1 MNRNACDPRSLRRL
15 EDERF
20 LRGAGR
26 YVDDV
31 PAAGHLHA
39 AVLRSP
45 HAHAAIL
52 GIRTAAAAAM
62 PGVRG
67 VFTAADLLA
76 DGIRPI
82 PCAMALPAAA
92 ALVVPPR
99 HALASGHVRHVG
111 EAVALVVAD
120 SAAAARDALEQV
132 AVDYDDLPALTA
144 LGDAL
149 TEGAPQVWPEAPG
162 NLAFHYERGDR
173 AAVLAAFG
181 AAAHAVSLDLVN
193 NRVVAAS
200 LETRT
205 ALAEHDPATGR
216 MRLLLSGQDVHGIR
230 RDLAHCFGVAPGTI
244 HVVCEDVGGGFGM
257 KNVVH
262 PEHVALLWAARR
274 LGRPVRWI
282 ADRTEDFLAGVHG
295 RDNLTQAR
303 LALDAGGR
311 FLALHVETTGNL
323 GAYVSALGPGAHT
336 VAPATAMGGLYAIP
350 AVFMDVRGAF
360 TNTVPVDAYRG
371 AGKPEA
377 NYVIERLVD
386 IAAHRLGRDRV
397 ALREANLIRGFP
409 HTSAL
414 GVTMDTG
421 RFGDNLAAALLAADH
436 AGFPARRADAA
447 RRGRLLGQGI
457 ACFLETS
464 RGRPGEDG
472 AVRFLRDGTVELLSG
487 TQSNGQGHETSFAQ
501 LAAARLGLP
510 VGLFR
515 LVQADSD
522 RVASGGGHGGARSL
536 PMAGTAL
543 VMALDAALATA
554 CDEAARLLQADP
566 AQVSFADGVFR
577 TAEGGSVGLLDLMRT
592 LPAGTLDAAAHNP
605 NEEFVF
611 PNGAQVAEVEVDP
624 ETGTVRLLR
633 YVAADDY
640 GILVNPLLTEGQ
652 VQGGLAQGIGQ
663 ALMEAVRYD
672 GEGGQLLTASF
683 QDYTLPRAADLP
695 WLEVRFNEHPT
706 ARNPLG
712 AKGAGQAGAIGAPQT
727 VMGAIADALG
737 IAHLDMPA
745 TPERVWRAC
754 RAAGAIEAAAHP
766 AMVAPAP
773 SPSGRGP
780 G

>member
-1 MNRNACDPRSLRRL
+1 MGRNADDPRSLRRR

-26 YVDDV
+26 YVDDL

-39 AVLRSP
+39 LFLRSP
-45 HAHAAIL
+45 HAHAGIL
-52 GIRTAAAAAM
+52 EVRTAEAATM
-62 PGVRG
+62 PGVGG
-67 VFTAADLLA
+67 VFTGADLLA

-82 PCAMALPAAA
+82 PCAMTLPTEAR
-92 ALVVPPR
+92 LVVPPR
-99 HALASGHVRHVG
+99 HALASGRVRHVG

-120 SAAAARDALEQV
+120 SAAAARDALERVV
-132 AVDYDDLPALTA
+132 AEYDDLPAVTA
-144 LGDAL
+144 LGEVLA
-149 TEGAPQVWPEAPG
+149 EGAPQLWPEAPG
-162 NLAFHYERGDR
+162 NLAFHYRRGDR
-173 AAVLAAFG
+173 AAVLAAFE
-181 AAAHAVSLDLVN
+181 AAAHTIDLDLVN

-205 ALAEHDPATGR
+205 ALAEHDPATGG
-216 MRLLLSGQDVHGIR
+216 MRLTLSGQDVHGIR
-230 RDLAHCFGVAPGTI
+230 RDLAHCFGVAPEMI
-244 HVVCEDVGGGFGM
+244 HVLCPDVGGGFGM

-282 ADRTEDFLAGVHG
+282 AERTEDFLSGAHG
-295 RDNLTQAR
+295 RDNLTRAR
-303 LALDAGGR
+303 LALDAEGR

-336 VAPATAMGGLYAIP
+336 ASPATAMGGLYAIP

-377 NYVIERLVD
+377 NYIIERLAD
-386 IAAHRLGRDRV
+386 LAAHRLGRDRA
-397 ALREANLIRGFP
+397 ALREANLIRAFP

-414 GVTMDTG
+414 GITMDTG
-421 RFGDNLAAALLAADH
+421 RFGDNLAVALLAADH
-436 AGFPARRADAA
+436 AGFAARRAEAA

-472 AVRFLRDGTVELLSG
+472 GVRFLGDGTVELLSG

-501 LAAARLGLP
+501 FAAARLGLP
-510 VGLFR
+510 VEAFR
-515 LVQADSD
+515 LVQADSR
-522 RVASGGGHGGARSL
+522 RVGSGGGHGGARSL

-543 VMALDAALATA
+543 VMALDAALARA
-554 CDEAARLLQADP
+554 SAEAARLLQSDP
-566 AQVSFADGVFR
+566 AAVSFADGAFHA
-577 TAEGGSVGLLDLMRT
+577 AEGGSVGLLELART
-592 LPAGTLDAAAHNP
+592 LPAGTLDADAHNP
-605 NEEFVF
+605 NDQLVF
-611 PNGAQVAEVEVDP
+611 PNGAHVAEVEVDP
-624 ETGTVRLLR
+624 DTGGVSLLR
-633 YVAADDY
+633 YVAVDDY
-640 GILVNPLLTEGQ
+640 GVLVNPLLTEGQ

-663 ALMEAVRYD
+663 ALMEGVHYD
-672 GEGGQLLTASF
+672 PGGGQLLTASF
-683 QDYTLPRAADLP
+683 QDYCLPRAADLP
-695 WLEVRFNEHPT
+695 PLEVRFNEHPT

-712 AKGAGQAGAIGAPQT
+712 AKGSGQAGAIGAPQT
-727 VMGAIADALG
+727 VMSAIADALG
-737 IAHLDMPA
+737 VAHLDMPA

-754 RAAGAIEAAAHP
+754 RDRTTGAGSL
-766 AMVAPAP
+766 AP
-773 SPSGRGP
+773 SPSGRGL

>member
-1 MNRNACDPRSLRRL
+1 MGCNADDPRSLRRR

-26 YVDDV
+26 YVDDL

-39 AVLRSP
+39 LFLRSP
-45 HAHAAIL
+45 HAQANIL
-52 GIRTAAAAAM
+52 EVRTAEAAGM

-82 PCAMALPAAA
+82 PCAMALPAEAG
-92 ALVVPPR
+92 LVVPPR
-99 HALASGHVRHVG
+99 HALASGRVRHVG
-111 EAVALVVAD
+111 ESVALVVAD
-120 SAAAARDALEQV
+120 SAAAARDALELV
-132 AVDYDDLPALTA
+132 SVEYDDLPAVTA
-144 LGDAL
+144 LGEAL
-149 TEGAPQVWPEAPG
+149 APDAPQLWPEAPG

-173 AAVLAAFG
+173 AAVMAAFA
-181 AAAHAVSLDLVN
+181 AAAHTVDLHLVN

-205 ALAEHDPATGR
+205 ALAEHDPATGG
-216 MRLLLSGQDVHGIR
+216 MRLTLSGQDVHGIR
-230 RDLAHCFGVAPGTI
+230 RDLAHCFGVAPEEI
-244 HVVCEDVGGGFGM
+244 HVLCPDVGGGFGM

-274 LGRPVRWI
+274 LRQPVRWI
-282 ADRTEDFLAGVHG
+282 AERTEDFLSGAHG
-295 RDNLTQAR
+295 RDNLTRAR
-303 LALDAGGR
+303 LALDAAGQ

-336 VAPATAMGGLYAIP
+336 ASPATAMGGLYAVP

-360 TNTVPVDAYRG
+360 TNTVPLDAYRG

-377 NYVIERLVD
+377 NYIIERLAD
-386 IAAHRLGRDRV
+386 LAAHKLGRDRV
-397 ALREANLIRGFP
+397 ALREANLIRAFP

-414 GVTMDTG
+414 GITMDTG
-421 RFGDNLAAALLAADH
+421 QFSNNLAAVMLAADG
-436 AGFPARRADAA
+436 AGFPARRAEAA

-472 AVRFLRDGTVELLSG
+472 GVRFLGDGSVELLSG

-501 LAAARLGLP
+501 FAAARLGLP
-510 VGLFR
+510 VEVFR
-515 LVQADSD
+515 LVQGDSR
-522 RVASGGGHGGARSL
+522 RVGFGGGHGGARSL

-543 VMALDAALATA
+543 VMALDAALVKAHA
-554 CDEAARLLQADP
+554 EASRLLQCRP
-566 AQVSFADGVFR
+566 ARVSFTGGAFH
-577 TAEGGSVGLLDLMRT
+577 TPEGASVGLLDLVHT
-592 LPAGTLDAAAHNP
+592 LPAGTLDTDAHNP
-605 NEEFVF
+605 NEAFVF
-611 PNGAQVAEVEVDP
+611 PNGAHVAEVEVDP
-624 ETGTVRLLR
+624 ETGAVSLLR
-633 YVAADDY
+633 YVAVDDY
-640 GILVNPLLTEGQ
+640 GVLVNPLLTEGQ

-663 ALMEAVRYD
+663 ALMENVHYD
-672 GEGGQLLTASF
+672 PGGGQLLTASF
-683 QDYTLPRAADLP
+683 QDYCLPRAADLP
-695 WLEVRFNEHPT
+695 ALEVRFNEHPT

-712 AKGAGQAGAIGAPQT
+712 AKGSGQAGAIGAPQT
-727 VMGAIADALG
+727 VMSALADAIG
-737 IAHLDMPA
+737 IPHLEMPA

-754 RAAGAIEAAAHP
+754 RDRTGREGS
-766 AMVAPAP
+766 PAP
-773 SPSGRGP
+773 SPSGRGL

>member
-1 MNRNACDPRSLRRL
+1 MNRNADDPRSLRRL

-20 LRGAGR
+20 LRGAGQ

-31 PAAGHLHA
+31 PASGHLHA
-39 AVLRSP
+39 LALRSP
-45 HAHAAIL
+45 YAHAAIV
-52 GIRTAAAAAM
+52 GVQTAGAAGM

-82 PCAMALPAAA
+82 PCAMTLPSAAG
-92 ALVVPPR
+92 LVVPPR
-99 HALASGHVRHVG
+99 HALASGRVRHVG
-111 EAVALVVAD
+111 EPVALVVAD
-120 SAAAARDALEQV
+120 SAAAARDASEQV
-132 AVDYDDLPALTA
+132 AVDYDDLPAVSA

-149 TEGAPQVWPEAPG
+149 TEAAPQIWPEAPG

-173 AAVLAAFG
+173 AAVMAAFG
-181 AAAHAVSLDLVN
+181 AAAHTVSLDLVN
-193 NRVVAAS
+193 NRIVAAS

-205 ALAEHDPATGR
+205 ALAEYDPATGR

-230 RDLAHCFGVAPGTI
+230 RDLAACFGVAPGMI
-244 HVVCEDVGGGFGM
+244 HVVCHDVGGGFGM
-257 KNVVH
+257 KNVLY

-274 LGRPVRWI
+274 LGQPVRWI
-282 ADRTEDFLAGVHG
+282 ADRTEDFLSGVHG
-295 RDNLTQAR
+295 RDNLTRAR

-311 FLALHVETTGNL
+311 FLALHVETTGNM
-323 GAYVSALGPGAHT
+323 GAYASALGPGAHT

-360 TNTVPVDAYRG
+360 TNTVPLDAYRG

-377 NYVIERLVD
+377 NYIIERLVD
-386 IAAHRLGRDRV
+386 AAAHQLGRDRV
-397 ALREANLIRGFP
+397 ALREANLICEFP
-409 HTSAL
+409 YRSAL
-414 GVTMDTG
+414 GITIDTG
-421 RFGDNLAAALLAADH
+421 RFHDNLAAALGAADH
-436 AGFPARRADAA
+436 AGFAARRADAA
-447 RRGRLLGQGI
+447 RRGRLLGQGV

-464 RGRPGEDG
+464 RGKPGEDG
-472 AVRFLRDGTVELLSG
+472 AIRFLQDGTAELLSG

-510 VGLFR
+510 AEACR

-522 RVASGGGHGGARSL
+522 RIASGGGHGGARSL
-536 PMAGTAL
+536 PMGGTAL
-543 VMALDAALATA
+543 VMALEAALAKA
-554 CDEAARLLQADP
+554 HAEAARLLQADP
-566 AQVSFADGVFR
+566 AQVSFADGTFH
-577 TAEGGSVGLLDLMRT
+577 TAEGGSIRLREMIRT
-592 LPAGTLDAAAHNP
+592 LPAGTLDADAHNP

-611 PNGAQVAEVEVDP
+611 PNGAHVAEVEVDP
-624 ETGTVRLLR
+624 ETGTVSLLR

-640 GILVNPLLTEGQ
+640 GVLVNPLLTEGQ

-663 ALMEAVRYD
+663 ALMEAVHYD
-672 GEGGQLLTASF
+672 PGGGQLLTASF
-683 QDYTLPRAADLP
+683 QDYAMPRASDLP
-695 WLEVRFNEHPT
+695 PLEVRFNEHPT

-727 VMGAIADALG
+727 IMSAIADALG

-754 RAAGAIEAAAHP
+754 QAAGAKAQATAQH
-766 AMVAPAP
+766 
-773 SPSGRGP
+773 
-780 G
+780 

>member
-1 MNRNACDPRSLRRL
+1 MTRNADDPRSLRRV
-15 EDERF
+15 EDGRF

-39 AVLRSP
+39 LVLRSP
-45 HAHAAIL
+45 HAHAAII
-52 GIRTAAAAAM
+52 GIETGAAAAL

-82 PCAMALPAAA
+82 PCAMALPPEAG
-92 ALVVPPR
+92 LLVPPR

-111 EAVALVVAD
+111 DPVALVVAD

-132 AVDYDDLPALTA
+132 AVEYDALPAVSA
-144 LGDAL
+144 LGEAL

-173 AAVLAAFG
+173 AAVVAAFA
-181 AAAHAVSLDLVN
+181 AAAHTVSLDLVN
-193 NRVVAAS
+193 NRVVAAP
-200 LETRT
+200 LETRA

-230 RDLAHCFGVAPGTI
+230 RDLAHCFGVPPGMI
-244 HVVCEDVGGGFGM
+244 HVVCPDVGGGFGM

-274 LGRPVRWI
+274 LGRPVRWV

-295 RDNLTQAR
+295 RDNLTRAH
-303 LALDAGGR
+303 LALDAEGR

-350 AVFMDVRGAF
+350 AVLMDVRGAF
-360 TNTVPVDAYRG
+360 THTVPVDAYRG

-386 IAAHRLGRDRV
+386 AAARQLGRDRV
-397 ALREANLIRGFP
+397 ALREANLIREFP
-409 HTSAL
+409 YTSAL
-414 GVTMDTG
+414 GITMDTG
-421 RFGDNLAAALLAADH
+421 RFHDNLAAVLRAADQ
-436 AGFPARRADAA
+436 AGFAGRRADAA
-447 RRGRLLGQGI
+447 RRGRLRGLGV

-464 RGRPGEDG
+464 RGKPGEDG
-472 AVRFLRDGTVELLSG
+472 AVRFLPDGTVELLSG

-510 VGLFR
+510 VEAFR

-536 PMAGTAL
+536 PMGGTAL
-543 VMALDAALATA
+543 VMAMDAALAKA
-554 CDEAARLLQADP
+554 RAEAARLLQADP
-566 AQVSFADGVFR
+566 ARISFAGGRFH
-577 TAEGGSVGLLDLMRT
+577 TAEGASIGLLDMVRA
-592 LPAGTLDAAAHNP
+592 LPAGTLDADAHNP
-605 NEEFVF
+605 NEAFVF
-611 PNGAQVAEVEVDP
+611 PNGAQAAEVEVDP
-624 ETGTVRLLR
+624 DTGAVSLLR
-633 YVAADDY
+633 YVAVDDY
-640 GILVNPLLTEGQ
+640 GLLVNPLLTESQ

-663 ALMEAVRYD
+663 ALMEAVHYD
-672 GEGGQLLTASF
+672 DGGGQLLTASF
-683 QDYTLPRAADLP
+683 QDYAMPRAGDLP
-695 WLEVRFNEHPT
+695 PLEVGFNEHPT
-706 ARNPLG
+706 ARNPMG
-712 AKGAGQAGAIGAPQT
+712 AKGSGQAGAIGAPQT
-727 VMGAIADALG
+727 IMGAIADALG

-754 RAAGAIEAAAHP
+754 RARPG
-766 AMVAPAP
+766 
-773 SPSGRGP
+773 GRP
-780 G
+780 

>member
-1 MNRNACDPRSLRRL
+1 MNRNADDPRSLRRL

-39 AVLRSP
+39 LVLRSP
-45 HAHAAIL
+45 HAHA
-52 GIRTAAAAAM
+52 GIVGVWTAEAEAM
-62 PGVRG
+62 PGVHG

-82 PCAMALPAAA
+82 PCAMALPEAAS
-92 ALVVPPR
+92 LVVPPR
-99 HALASGHVRHVG
+99 HALASGRVRHVG
-111 EAVALVVAD
+111 EPVALIVAD
-120 SAAAARDALEQV
+120 SLAAARDALELV
-132 AVDYDDLPALTA
+132 SVEYDDQPAVTA

-149 TEGAPQVWPEAPG
+149 AADAPQIWPEAPG
-162 NLAFHYERGDR
+162 NLAFHYERGDQ
-173 AAVLAAFG
+173 AAVRAAFG
-181 AAAHAVSLDLVN
+181 AAAHNVSLDLVN

-200 LETRT
+200 LEART

-216 MRLLLSGQDVHGIR
+216 MRLLVSGQDVHGIR
-230 RDLAHCFGVAPGTI
+230 RDLAHCFGVAPGMI
-244 HVVCEDVGGGFGM
+244 HVVCPDVGGGFGM

-262 PEHVALLWAARR
+262 PEQVALLWAARR
-274 LGRPVRWI
+274 LSRPVRWV
-282 ADRTEDFLAGVHG
+282 ADRTEDFLAGAHG
-295 RDNLTQAR
+295 RDNLTRAR

-311 FLALHVETTGNL
+311 ILALHVETTGNL

-336 VAPATAMGGLYAIP
+336 VAPATAMGGLYAVP

-377 NYVIERLVD
+377 NYIIERLLDV
-386 IAAHRLGRDRV
+386 AAHQLGRDRV
-397 ALREANLIRGFP
+397 ALREANLIREFP
-409 HTSAL
+409 YRSAL
-414 GVTMDTG
+414 GITIDTG
-421 RFGDNLAAALLAADH
+421 RFHDNLGAALLAADR
-436 AGFPARRADAA
+436 AGFAARRAEAA

-464 RGRPGEDG
+464 RGKPGEDG
-472 AVRFLRDGTVELLSG
+472 GVRFLRDGTVELLSG

-510 VGLFR
+510 VEACR
-515 LVQADSD
+515 LVQADSA
-522 RVASGGGHGGARSL
+522 RIASGGGHGGARSL

-543 VMALDAALATA
+543 VMSLDAALAKA
-554 CDEAARLLQADP
+554 RMEAARLLQADP
-566 AQVSFADGVFR
+566 AQLSFADATFR
-577 TAEGGSVGLLDLMRT
+577 TVEGGSIGLLELIRT
-592 LPAGTLDAAAHNP
+592 LKAGTLDTDAHNP

-624 ETGTVRLLR
+624 ETGTVALLR
-633 YVAADDY
+633 YVAVDDY

-663 ALMEAVRYD
+663 ALMEGVRYD
-672 GEGGQLLTASF
+672 DEAGQLLTASF
-683 QDYTLPRAADLP
+683 QDYALPRAADLP
-695 WLEVRFNEHPT
+695 ALEVRFNEHPT

-712 AKGAGQAGAIGAPQT
+712 AKGSGQAGAIGAPQT
-727 VMGAIADALG
+727 IMSAVADALG

-754 RAAGAIEAAAHP
+754 RARAGI
-766 AMVAPAP
+766 
-773 SPSGRGP
+773 GT
-780 G
+780 